1 MEEEAQDFDV
11 KCRKCGRSIILDP
24 AKPAMKDDFI
34 DEHIAQH
41 ALKEPD
47 DPKEYTKF
55 LENNFEFFDPNK
67 LVVKKEVV
75 K

>member
-1 MEEEAQDFDV
+1 MPNSLKTLV
-11 KCRKCGRSIILDP
+11 
-24 AKPAMKDDFI
+24 AMFLFIRDGDKDKFI

-55 LENNFEFFDPNK
+55 LEDNFEFFDPDK
-67 LVVKKEVV
+67 IVVKKEVSQ
-75 K
+75 